1 MERFIPD
8 QQMVL
13 IARANAS
20 ISAISNYASTRLP
33 PKQSSRMLYTVTASR
48 ERERERERMSTVYVG
63 VKHHKRRKSA
73 RMCRAVINVQMGLS
87 LFATGHEITAGTW
100 LFVCVR
106 ACVRA
111 CVCERERERVCVCVC
126 V

>member
-48 ERERERERMSTVYVG
+48 ERERERMSTVYVG
-63 VKHHKRRKSA
+63 VK
-73 RMCRAVINVQMGLS
+73 LS
-87 LFATGHEITAGTW
+87 LIHISEPT
-100 LFVCVR
+100 R
-106 ACVRA
+106 PP
-111 CVCERERERVCVCVC
+111 
-126 V
+126 